1 MASLFKRAALAFGR
15 FTGRRTRPESTADV
29 AAAEM
34 PLIEPVAVI
43 ADVLPT
49 EEPAAPVPSVEPID
63 ELIEKSGQIP
73 TLDESAG
80 TPWDETLPKASE
92 ITNTT
97 AAAPDAEPD
106 QALAVTA
113 SLYETPASETTT
125 VTEAVETPVEPPTT
139 TVVATADPEVE
150 AAGGA
155 IVLATIPEA
164 IEIPSAAVVDAPAT
178 VAEAPTVE
186 APAPVTAEAEK
197 PAETPVASAPVV
209 EPILFSVEPVKG
221 PVELKPEPAP
231 APLTTLAE
239 LYELVATEVDRRTDG
254 TVAVYER
261 LLAATRHEL
270 DATRRNNRIAW
281 SVGGVMSA
289 VAVMGAV
296 WSSGEF
302 AATHTEI
309 GALRQQVSAGQQ
321 VSAERDQLRAEVTR
335 VKDSYAKVEVD
346 ALKARLDQAL
356 AVSADRDR
364 LRTELD
370 RVQKDRQEIESEL
383 RLARAGA
390 TTQPISDARQVG
402 EKTTARTTVAATA
415 GDKAAGAERPDV
427 WSALLN
433 GRD

>member
-15 FTGRRTRPESTADV
+15 FTGRRTRPESGAADV

-34 PLIEPVAVI
+34 PLIEPVSVI
-43 ADVLPT
+43 ADVLPAD
-49 EEPAAPVPSVEPID
+49 EPAAAPVPSVEPID

-73 TLDESAG
+73 VLDESAG
-80 TPWDETLPKASE
+80 TPWDESLPKESE
-92 ITNTT
+92 IANTT
-97 AAAPDAEPD
+97 TTAPEAEPD

-155 IVLATIPEA
+155 IVLASVPEA
-164 IEIPSAAVVDAPAT
+164 IEIPSAV
-178 VAEAPTVE
+178 VE
-186 APAPVTAEAEK
+186 APAPVAEAPVDTPAPVGAEAEK
-197 PAETPVASAPVV
+197 PAEAPAASEPEV
-209 EPILFSVEPVKG
+209 EPVLFSVEPEKG

-261 LLAATRHEL
+261 LLAATRQEL

-309 GALRQQVSAGQQ
+309 GALKQQVSAGQQ
-321 VSAERDQLRAEVTR
+321 VSAERDQLRAEVTH
-335 VKDSYAKVEVD
+335 VKDSYARVEVD

-390 TTQPISDARQVG
+390 TTQPVSDARQAT
-402 EKTTARTTVAATA
+402 EKTVGRTTVAATA

-427 WSALLN
+427 WSVLLN